1 MKRSLFFISLML
13 LAGTVLPQEV
23 EFKAQAPNVVRQGQ
37 QFRLTFT
44 VNSQAEDFQAPDIEN
59 FTVLAG
65 PSTSSSTNVSI
76 INGKMTRNYQLS
88 YTYVLQTNEKG
99 RFSISPARVEVDGDV
114 YESNSLT
121 IEVIGQKQ
129 DASGGTQQ
137 PSQGRE
143 GSGQSQTPQAKPQG
157 DELFVRVLINKN
169 RVYREEP
176 LVATIKLYSKLNISG
191 LENVKF
197 PDFEGFYKQE
207 IETPTLRQL
216 DKENV
221 NGEIYGTGILR
232 KYLLFPQKSGRLKI
246 GAFQVDAIVQKKV
259 EGQSRSIFDDF
270 FGSFENV
277 RMSVKSD
284 PVTVQVNS
292 LPSGKPAD
300 FSGGVGSFD
309 IRASLD
315 KKQVPA
321 NEGVTFTLDISG
333 KGNLKVLDPP
343 RVDFAPDLEVYDPR
357 ISNDIRVSEGGAQGN
372 KTIEYLIIPRHAG
385 DYRIPPVRL
394 SYFDLGSGSY
404 RRVETQPFTLEV
416 EPGKGDS
423 TAGVS
428 RSYSK
433 KDVSMIGSDIRYI
446 QTDGFELDERRV
458 FLFGSPGFYM
468 VYIGGAVLFVGL
480 FFFYRKRQRE
490 NADVALLK
498 NKKANKYARK
508 RLKDASGYLKQG
520 DKDRF
525 YEEILKAMW
534 GYLSDKLGIPVAE
547 LSRDSAR
554 EKLQAREVSQQ
565 ISDQFLELIDN
576 CEYARFAPSADEE
589 RMDRLYQD
597 ALTMISALQQKLK

>member
-1 MKRSLFFISLML
+1 MKRSWLIVSLL
-13 LAGTVLPQEV
+13 LLGGIVSAQDV

-37 QFRLTFT
+37 QFRLIFT
-44 VNSQAEDFQAPDIEN
+44 VNSQADDFQAPDIGD

-88 YTYVLQTNEKG
+88 YTYVLQANKTGE
-99 RFSISPARVEVDGDV
+99 FTIPSARVEVDGDE
-114 YESNSLT
+114 YESNSIT
-121 IEVIGQKQ
+121 IEVIDQRQ
-129 DASGGTQQ
+129 DASGSRQQ
-137 PSQGRE
+137 QSQG
-143 GSGQSQTPQAKPQG
+143 GSGQDQTPQAKPQG
-157 DELFVRVLINKN
+157 DELFVRVLINKK

-216 DKENV
+216 EKENV

-232 KYLLFPQKSGRLKI
+232 KYLLFPQKDGRLKI
-246 GAFQVDAIVQKKV
+246 GSFQVDAIVQKKV
-259 EGQSRSIFDDF
+259 EGQSRSLFDDF

-277 RMSVKSD
+277 RMPVKSD
-284 PVTVQVNS
+284 PVTVQVRS
-292 LPSGKPAD
+292 LPSGQPGD

-315 KKQVPA
+315 KKQIPA
-321 NEGVTFTLDISG
+321 NEGVTLTLDISG

-343 RVDFAPDLEVYDPR
+343 QVDFAPDLEVYDPK
-357 ISNDIRVSEGGAQGN
+357 ISNDISVSQGGAQGS
-372 KTIEYLIIPRHAG
+372 KTIEYLVIPRHAG
-385 DYRIPPVRL
+385 DYRIPPVSL
-394 SYFDLGSGSY
+394 SYFDLESGSY
-404 RRVETQPFTLEV
+404 RRVETQPLTLQV
-416 EPGKGDS
+416 EPGEGDS

-433 KDVSMIGSDIRYI
+433 KDVSIIGSDIRYI
-446 QTDGFELDERRV
+446 KTDGFELDERGV

-468 VYIGGAVLFVGL
+468 VYIGAAVLFAGI

-490 NADVALLK
+490 NADIALVK
-498 NKKANKYARK
+498 HKKANKYARK
-508 RLKDASGYLKQG
+508 RLKEASGYLKQG
-520 DKDRF
+520 EKDRF
-525 YEEILKAMW
+525 YEEMLKAMW
-534 GYLSDKLGIPVAE
+534 GYLSDKLGIPVAV
-547 LSRDSAR
+547 LSRDNAR
-554 EKLQAREVSQQ
+554 EKLQNKQVPQQ
-565 ISDQFLELIDN
+565 MIDQFLELIDN

-597 ALTMISALQQKLK
+597 AISTISALQQKLK